1 MLCNTQSEL
10 HPLEEGK
17 HAAESGMDL
26 KAYAAA
32 SGKGYENLRVKSK
45 AWRVLADSVHVYA
58 TGFEGTPEQQTEY
71 LGKLV
76 DTAHDSWRNLAEIH
90 AAPQWLWPALV
101 EKMTGEAWTVATT
114 ASSSL
119 TSASNPLLP
128 GDGRGIECLQ
138 SQSQAL
144 ARHVDS
150 LRLRQDAP
158 SLQCTKVQSSEGFL
172 FISC

>member
-1 MLCNTQSEL
+1 
-10 HPLEEGK
+10 
-17 HAAESGMDL
+17 MDL

-32 SGKGYENLRVKSK
+32 SGKKYANVIDK
-45 AWRVLADSVHVYA
+45 AQAWEVLN
-58 TGFEGTPEQQTEY
+58 
-71 LGKLV
+71 
-76 DTAHDSWRNLAEIH
+76 SWDVTTDLPTDWMHYRYIH
-90 AAPQWLWPALV
+90 AAPQWLWGALV
-101 EKMTGEAWTVATT
+101 ESLVAEFE
-114 ASSSL
+114 SHF
-119 TSASNPLLP
+119 ASNPLLP

-158 SLQCTKVQSSEGFL
+158 PLQCTKVQSSEGFL